1 MICSCSTWDYG
12 GVSCRADA
20 TNLQGKKMNKKFLLG
35 VFSLLLVIPGCGD
48 GRATPEQ
55 RIQNANPSNV
65 FRLTNLYNQ
74 FSQIRNR
81 GPKDEKEFRLFIE
94 NFGDK
99 RLDRMGVSLDN
110 LDNLFVSERDSQKFD
125 IAYGERPK
133 REKGVT
139 EDPGDLD
146 EGKTLSREEREKG
159 PSLASLGL
167 PVIFETTGVDGKKNV
182 GFLGSRVVRELTE
195 AEISSL

>member
-35 VFSLLLVIPGCGD
+35 VFSLLFVIPGCGD

-74 FSQIRNR
+74 FNQIRNR

-110 LDNLFVSERDSQKFD
+110 LDNLFVSERDSQKLTSHM
-125 IAYGERPK
+125 ERGRNVK
-133 REKGVT
+133 RVLRKT
-139 EDPGDLD
+139 GDLD
-146 EGKTLSREEREKG
+146 EGKSLSREEREKG
-159 PSLASLGL
+159 PTLASLGL
-167 PVIFETTGVDGKKNV
+167 PVIIEMTGVDGKKNV

>member
-1 MICSCSTWDYG
+1 
-12 GVSCRADA
+12 
-20 TNLQGKKMNKKFLLG
+20 
-35 VFSLLLVIPGCGD
+35 
-48 GRATPEQ
+48 
-55 RIQNANPSNV
+55 
-65 FRLTNLYNQ
+65 
-74 FSQIRNR
+74 
-81 GPKDEKEFRLFIE
+81 
-94 NFGDK
+94 
-99 RLDRMGVSLDN
+99 MGVSLDN

-125 IAYGERPK
+125 IVYGERPK

-167 PVIFETTGVDGKKNV
+167 PIIFETTGVDGKKNV